1 MNKLLTR
8 ILTGL
13 VAVLIAL
20 SLFSFLVLSLTNQ
33 VRYEHYWS
41 SLLTPGMKLV
51 ARDPTLAHGHSGS
64 NLSLVARNQNH
75 WGEVLQARLDGG
87 QVVVHEDVNR
97 LIALVATPEP
107 SLAMRL
113 TTRKD
118 GEEVYRFYMGLIS
131 VYLNRLEPGQAHHR
145 AEASGSEVVSLGAHL
160 ESLADTLNLELE
172 LLGEESQP
180 LSEPALES
188 LSARNVYFKKI
199 KGSTEAYIRLQRG
212 EVLRIHFP
220 SPFSELSWF
229 VIGLLVAFS
238 VFCLGITVYFMLQG
252 LDRQLRNVETV
263 ASRIARGELDARV
276 RRASDADAVSRLGTA
291 FNSMADHIQRLM
303 YIQKE
308 MIHAVSH
315 ELRTP
320 VARIRFGVQMIE
332 DCPDKDSLRKQLK
345 GIDGDIQE
353 LDELIDEILTYAR
366 LEQGGPILAFHD
378 TNVVKI
384 VEQVVSEQS
393 GVKPE
398 MEISSEYNA
407 DSELWKDSE
416 VEARYIHRSIQ
427 NLVGNATRYAKS
439 RVKVVCS
446 FDKETCRI
454 DVEDD
459 GPGIPEEDWESV
471 FTPFARLD
479 DSRTRSSGGYGLGLA
494 IVRRILYW
502 HGGQAFLGSSAMGG
516 AKFSLVWPRKQQAP
530 Q

>member
-13 VAVLIAL
+13 VAVFAVL
-20 SLFSFLVLSLTNQ
+20 SLFSFLVVKLSNQ
-33 VRYEHYWS
+33 VRFEHYWTDMTSPVMRYLSQHEFLLHSNPS
-41 SLLTPGMKLV
+41 S
-51 ARDPTLAHGHSGS
+51 S
-64 NLSLVARNQNH
+64 LSLVAKNQ
-75 WGEVLQARLDGG
+75 QAISEIVVERLEGG
-87 QVVVHEDVNR
+87 QVVVSEQGNRIKAWIQSSVPELLLELDFRSDGEELYHLYLGILSPVLEQLDLTNGNDRRFVAEQLGVKVDPLTEEGAAPQEHVLEAIVEQSRYLKVGNDAVNAFLR
-97 LIALVATPEP
+97 LSDGSVVGVEFPAPLSAMSFFVACLLIALWLV
-107 SLAMRL
+107 SLAA
-113 TTRKD
+113 
-118 GEEVYRFYMGLIS
+118 F
-131 VYLNRLEPGQAHHR
+131 VYL
-145 AEASGSEVVSLGAHL
+145 
-160 ESLADTLNLELE
+160 
-172 LLGEESQP
+172 
-180 LSEPALES
+180 
-188 LSARNVYFKKI
+188 
-199 KGSTEAYIRLQRG
+199 
-212 EVLRIHFP
+212 
-220 SPFSELSWF
+220 
-229 VIGLLVAFS
+229 
-238 VFCLGITVYFMLQG
+238 MMQG

-263 ASRIARGELDARV
+263 ASRIARGELEARV
-276 RRASDADAVSRLGTA
+276 KRASEEDAVSRLGLA

-332 DCPDKDSLRKQLK
+332 DCPDKDSLRKQLQ

-366 LEQGGPILAFHD
+366 LEQGGPILAFHEVD
-378 TNVVKI
+378 VMEI

-393 GVKPE
+393 SVKPE
-398 MEISSEYNA
+398 LKIFSEYNTG
-407 DSELWKDSE
+407 SEQWKSSE

-439 RVKVVCS
+439 KVRVVCS
-446 FDKETCRI
+446 FDKDTCRV

-479 DSRTRSSGGYGLGLA
+479 DSRTRASGGYGLGLS

-502 HGGQAFLGSSAMGG
+502 HGGQAFLGRSEMGG

-530 Q
+530 G

>member
-1 MNKLLTR
+1 M
-8 ILTGL
+8 L
-13 VAVLIAL
+13 VAL
-20 SLFSFLVLSLTNQ
+20 SLFSLLVVKLTNQ

-41 SLLTPGMKLV
+41 DLISSPLV
-51 ARDPTLAHGHSGS
+51 YLSQNPSIMAAS
-64 NLSLVARNQNH
+64 NLDSLSLVSSNQMALSRAMLTRLSAGQAVF
-75 WGEVLQARLDGG
+75 GEQQGRLKAWVAVQDNDLLLQLDS
-87 QVVVHEDVNR
+87 R
-97 LIALVATPEP
+97 
-107 SLAMRL
+107 S
-113 TTRKD
+113 D
-118 GEEVYRFYMGLIS
+118 GEEFYHFYLFLLREMLDSKLGGKALEENVVDRVQDKFEITLSKLDDESLLDNAVIMGSLDDSHRSLMLAKGSVTVFLRSSDGS
-131 VYLNRLEPGQAHHR
+131 VYQ
-145 AEASGSEVVSLGAHL
+145 VSF
-160 ESLADTLNLELE
+160 
-172 LLGEESQP
+172 
-180 LSEPALES
+180 PAPYS
-188 LSARNVYFKKI
+188 SF
-199 KGSTEAYIRLQRG
+199 
-212 EVLRIHFP
+212 
-220 SPFSELSWF
+220 SWF
-229 VIGLLVAFS
+229 VALLLLA
-238 VFCLGITVYFMLQG
+238 LGVSALAMVVYLMLQG

-276 RRASDADAVSRLGTA
+276 KRAANSDAVGRLGLA

-332 DCPDKDSLRKQLK
+332 DCPDQKSLQKQIS

-378 TNVVKI
+378 ANIMDI

-393 GVKPE
+393 SVKPD
-398 MEISSEYNA
+398 MKIVSEYKKGS
-407 DSELWKDSE
+407 DLWKDSE

-427 NLVGNATRYAKS
+427 NLVGNATRYANS
-439 RVKVVCS
+439 TVKVICS
-446 FDKETCRI
+446 FDQDTFRV

-479 DSRTRSSGGYGLGLA
+479 DSRTRSSGGYGLGLS

-502 HGGQAFLGSSAMGG
+502 HGGQAFLGRSAMGG
-516 AKFSLVWPRKQQAP
+516 AKFSLVWPRKQHTT
-530 Q
+530 

>member
-1 MNKLLTR
+1 MNQVVVLNKLLTR
-8 ILTGL
+8 ILAGL
-13 VAVLIAL
+13 VAVIVAL
-20 SLFSFLVLSLTNQ
+20 SLFSFSIIKLTNQ

-41 SLLTPGMKLV
+41 DLITPGLQHIS
-51 ARDPTLAHGHSGS
+51 ANPAFLASEPLEA
-64 NLSLVARNQNH
+64 LSLVARNQQD
-75 WGEVLQARLDGG
+75 WGDVVQTRLHAG
-87 QVVVHEDVNR
+87 QVVVIEKNNR
-97 LIALVATPEP
+97 LKSVIATGEP
-107 SLAMRL
+107 SLALQLDARP
-113 TTRKD
+113 D
-118 GEEVYRFYMGLIS
+118 GEEVYRLYMAI
-131 VYLNRLEPGQAHHR
+131 VKAALEQ
-145 AEASGSEVVSLGAHL
+145 
-160 ESLADTLNLELE
+160 ADTAALRDEMDAMEHQFDLVIS
-172 LLGEESQP
+172 LLGDDVEEMSDM
-180 LSEPALES
+180 ALES
-188 LSARNVYFKKI
+188 LS
-199 KGSTEAYIRLQRG
+199 STQQFLKVIDDEVQAFIRLSSG
-212 EVLRIHFP
+212 EVIALSFP
-220 SPFSELSWF
+220 DRFSAFSWF
-229 VIGLLVAFS
+229 VVTLLLAFS
-238 VFCLGITVYFMLQG
+238 VGCLALVVYVMLQG

-276 RRASDADAVSRLGTA
+276 KRASDSDAVSRLGSA

-332 DCPDKDSLRKQLK
+332 DCPDKDSLRKQIK

-366 LEQGGPILAFHD
+366 LEQGGPILAFHEA
-378 TNVVKI
+378 NVMEI

-393 GVKPE
+393 SVKPE
-398 MEISSEYNA
+398 MEIFAEYKSE
-407 DSELWKDSE
+407 SELWKESE

-427 NLVGNATRYAKS
+427 NLVGNATRYANSK
-439 RVKVVCS
+439 VKVVCS
-446 FDKETCRI
+446 FDKETCRV

-479 DSRTRSSGGYGLGLA
+479 DSRTRSSGGYGLGLS

-502 HGGQAFLGSSAMGG
+502 HGGQAFLGRSEMGG

>member
-1 MNKLLTR
+1 M
-8 ILTGL
+8 L
-13 VAVLIAL
+13 VAL
-20 SLFSFLVLSLTNQ
+20 SLFSLLVVKLTNQ

-41 SLLTPGMKLV
+41 DLIGPPLV
-51 ARDPTLAHGHSGS
+51 YLSQNPSMMAAS
-64 NLSLVARNQNH
+64 NLDSLSLVSSNQMALGSAMLTRLSAGQAVF
-75 WGEVLQARLDGG
+75 GEQQSRLKAWVAVQDNDLLLQLDS
-87 QVVVHEDVNR
+87 R
-97 LIALVATPEP
+97 
-107 SLAMRL
+107 S
-113 TTRKD
+113 D
-118 GEEVYRFYMGLIS
+118 GEEFYHF
-131 VYLNRLEPGQAHHR
+131 YLF
-145 AEASGSEVVSLGAHL
+145 
-160 ESLADTLNLELE
+160 
-172 LLGEESQP
+172 LLGEILDSNLGAE
-180 LSEPALES
+180 ALEESAFDRVQDKFEITLSKLDDES
-188 LSARNVYFKKI
+188 LLDNAVILGSLGEGHRSLLLS
-199 KGSTEAYIRLQRG
+199 KGSVTG
-212 EVLRIHFP
+212 FLRASDGSVYQISFP
-220 SPFSELSWF
+220 APYSSFSWF
-229 VIGLLVAFS
+229 VALLLLA
-238 VFCLGITVYFMLQG
+238 LGVSALAMVVYLMLQG

-276 RRASDADAVSRLGTA
+276 KRAANSDAVGRLGLA

-332 DCPDKDSLRKQLK
+332 DCPDQKSLQKQIT

-378 TNVVKI
+378 ANIMDI

-393 GVKPE
+393 SVKPD
-398 MEISSEYNA
+398 MKIVSEYKKGS
-407 DSELWKDSE
+407 DLWKDSE

-427 NLVGNATRYAKS
+427 NLVGNATRYANS
-439 RVKVVCS
+439 TVKVICS
-446 FDKETCRI
+446 FDQDTFRV

-479 DSRTRSSGGYGLGLA
+479 DSRTRSSGGYGLGLS

-502 HGGQAFLGSSAMGG
+502 HGGQAFLGRSAMGG
-516 AKFSLVWPRKQQAP
+516 AKFSLVWPRKQHTT
-530 Q
+530 